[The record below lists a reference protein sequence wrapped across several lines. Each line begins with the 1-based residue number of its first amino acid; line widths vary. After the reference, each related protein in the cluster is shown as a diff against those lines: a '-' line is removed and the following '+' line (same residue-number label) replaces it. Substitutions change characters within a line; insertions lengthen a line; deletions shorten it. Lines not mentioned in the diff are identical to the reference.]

1 MKVNGTGGAGQAGRS
16 RGARASGGEGFRLP
30 TAGETAGPSQSVGVS
45 TASAVMGVEALI
57 TLQDVG
63 GPLERRRRAVG
74 RAGRILD
81 VLDEVKI
88 ALLEG
93 QLTGETLKRLQRAV
107 REQRSTTE
115 DPRLEELL
123 NEIETRAAVEI
134 AKLEPARAA

>member
-1 MKVNGTGGAGQAGRS
+1 MKVNGTGGVGQAGAP
-16 RGARASGGEGFRLP
+16 RGARSSGGEGFQLP
-30 TAGETAGPSQSVGVS
+30 AMGETAGPSQSAGVS
-45 TASAVMGVEALI
+45 TANAVMGVEALI